1 MSVKIGS
8 LFAGI
13 GGFEL
18 GLERAI
24 PGAET
29 IWQVEQDAFCQS
41 ILKKHWP
48 HAQIFD
54 DVCAVGAHNLP
65 PVDILCGGFPC
76 QNISNGGKKEGIYG
90 EKSSLWF
97 EMRRIISELRPPII
111 ILENVAAITFR
122 GLPQVLG
129 DLAALRYDAEWCIIS
144 ARDFGAPHLRERWF
158 CVAYTNGDRLRL
170 QSITRSKRHKALLFT
185 IYGKNGTIEE
195 FTDASGARGETGI
208 STPRPTQE
216 EPTTE
221 FNDNNYRRAWR
232 PRKSYWS
239 TQPRV
244 CGVVDGVP
252 NRTHRLRVLG
262 NAIVPQCSQWIGEQV
277 YMSGLLNNQVYLEP
291 REDFDACI
299 VAVRHV
305 VIYSGDMI
313 IEMLMKRYSWSHID
327 ALDYFCFN
335 IEPSQADHWPQFVWD
350 E

>member
-24 PGAET
+24 PNAQT

-48 HAQIFD
+48 HAQLFD
-54 DVCAVGAHNLP
+54 DVRAVGAHNLP

-76 QNISNGGKKEGIYG
+76 QNISKSGKKEGIHG

-122 GLPQVLG
+122 GLPKLLG

-158 CVAYTNGDRLRL
+158 CVAYTNSNSKPKRTKHDKTLEITNTNETPRQEQSTHTERLASKIGFEHRDCKDDRIHQRQYWQSHIAPKPILCELDDGIPQRLPRLR
-170 QSITRSKRHKALLFT
+170 A
-185 IYGKNGTIEE
+185 
-195 FTDASGARGETGI
+195 
-208 STPRPTQE
+208 
-216 EPTTE
+216 
-221 FNDNNYRRAWR
+221 
-232 PRKSYWS
+232 
-239 TQPRV
+239 
-244 CGVVDGVP
+244 
-252 NRTHRLRVLG
+252 LG

-291 REDFDACI
+291 REHFDACI

-313 IEMLMKRYSWSHID
+313 IEMLTSRYAWTHID
-327 ALDYFCFN
+327 ALDYFCYN
-335 IEPSQADHWPQFVWD
+335 IEPSQVDNWPHFVWD

>member
-1 MSVKIGS
+1 MSIKIGS

-24 PGAET
+24 PGAQT

-48 HAQIFD
+48 HAQLFD

-76 QNISNGGKKEGIYG
+76 QNITNGGKKEGIYG

-122 GLPQVLG
+122 GLSRVLA
-129 DLAALRYDAEWCIIS
+129 DLAALRYDAEWCIVS

-158 CVAYTNGDRLRL
+158 CVAYPLRSRGAARL
-170 QSITRSKRHKALLFT
+170 
-185 IYGKNGTIEE
+185 
-195 FTDASGARGETGI
+195 
-208 STPRPTQE
+208 STPRPEQE
-216 EPTTE
+216 EPTKK
-221 FNDNNYRRAWR
+221 FDYDCYRPAWR
-232 PRKSYWS
+232 PRQSHWS
-239 TQPRV
+239 IEPAICRV
-244 CGVVDGVP
+244 VNGIS
-252 NRTHRLRVLG
+252 NRAHRLRALG

-277 YMSGLLNNQVYLEP
+277 YMTGLLNNQVYLEP

-299 VAVRHV
+299 IAVRHV

-313 IEMLMKRYSWSHID
+313 IEMLMNRFSWSHIE
-327 ALDYFCFN
+327 ALDYFCYN

>member
-1 MSVKIGS
+1 MSIKIGS

-24 PGAET
+24 PGAQT

-48 HAQIFD
+48 HAQLYD

-76 QNISNGGKKEGIYG
+76 QNITNGGKKEGIYG

-122 GLPQVLG
+122 GLSRVLA
-129 DLAALRYDAEWCIIS
+129 DLAALRYDAEWCIVS

-158 CVAYTNGDRLRL
+158 CVAYPLR
-170 QSITRSKRHKALLFT
+170 SRSAAGL
-185 IYGKNGTIEE
+185 
-195 FTDASGARGETGI
+195 
-208 STPRPTQE
+208 STPRPEQE

-221 FNDNNYRRAWR
+221 FDDDSDRPAWR
-232 PRKSYWS
+232 PRQSHWS
-239 TQPRV
+239 IEPAICR
-244 CGVVDGVP
+244 VVDGVS
-252 NRTHRLRVLG
+252 NRAHRLRALG

-291 REDFDACI
+291 REHFDACI

-313 IEMLMKRYSWSHID
+313 IEMLMNRFSWSHID
-327 ALDYFCFN
+327 ALDHFCYN
-335 IEPSQADHWPQFVWD
+335 IEPAQADHWPQFVWD

>member
-1 MSVKIGS
+1 MTIKIGS

-24 PGAET
+24 PGAQT
-29 IWQVEQDAFCQS
+29 IWQVEKEPFCQS

-48 HAQIFD
+48 HAQLFD

-76 QNISNGGKKEGIYG
+76 QNITNGGKKEGIYG

-122 GLPQVLG
+122 GLSRVLA

-158 CVAYTNGDRLRL
+158 CVAYPLR
-170 QSITRSKRHKALLFT
+170 SR
-185 IYGKNGTIEE
+185 
-195 FTDASGARGETGI
+195 GAAWL
-208 STPRPTQE
+208 STPRPEQE
-216 EPTTE
+216 EPTTK
-221 FNDNNYRRAWR
+221 FDDDCDRPTWR
-232 PRKSYWS
+232 PRQSHWS
-239 TQPRV
+239 VEPAICRV
-244 CGVVDGVP
+244 VNGVS
-252 NRTHRLRVLG
+252 NRAHRLRALG

-291 REDFDACI
+291 REHYDACI

-313 IEMLMKRYSWSHID
+313 IEMLMNRYSWSHID
-327 ALDYFCFN
+327 ALDYFSYN
-335 IEPSQADHWPQFVWD
+335 IEPSQVDHWPQFVWD

>member
-76 QNISNGGKKEGIYG
+76 QDISLAGKGEGLNGKKSG
-90 EKSSLWF
+90 LWF
-97 EMRRIISELRPPII
+97 EMRRIISELRPSII

-122 GLPQVLG
+122 GLPTVLG
-129 DLAALRYDAEWCIIS
+129 ELSKLGYDAEWCIIS
-144 ARDFGAPHLRERWF
+144 ARDFGAPHLRKRWF
-158 CVAYTNGDRLRL
+158 CVAYANSERPNKAKYGWTTQAHNIQSNILNGRQTQQIPNTDG
-170 QSITRSKRHKALLFT
+170 TFSKRAKLSERKKKA
-185 IYGKNGTIEE
+185 YKNTSKSISQTWRKGY
-195 FTDASGARGETGI
+195 SGAKI
-208 STPRPTQE
+208 C
-216 EPTTE
+216 
-221 FNDNNYRRAWR
+221 
-232 PRKSYWS
+232 
-239 TQPRV
+239 RV
-244 CGVVDGVP
+244 DDGVS
-252 NRTHRLRVLG
+252 RKLDKARLKALG

-277 YMSGLLNNQVYLEP
+277 LASGLLDGLIQCKYNE
-291 REDFDACI
+291 A
-299 VAVRHV
+299 
-305 VIYSGDMI
+305 S
-313 IEMLMKRYSWSHID
+313 K
-327 ALDYFCFN
+327 
-335 IEPSQADHWPQFVWD
+335 
-350 E
+350 